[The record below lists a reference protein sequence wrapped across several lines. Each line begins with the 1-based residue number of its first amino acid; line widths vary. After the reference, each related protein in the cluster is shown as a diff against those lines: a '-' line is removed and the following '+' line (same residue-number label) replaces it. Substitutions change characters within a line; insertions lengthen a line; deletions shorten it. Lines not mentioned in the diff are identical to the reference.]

1 MGQKTDKIF
10 ERAKVN
16 LDDDNAE
23 KALRLFNEVLNRE
36 PSHKKALRN
45 KALIKL
51 MTGSNEEA
59 EEFLL
64 FAIEQQPNDD
74 QLYQML
80 GSFYHNNE
88 APQKALAQFKKSI
101 EVNKDNH
108 LSHKGLAMLYAHFY
122 NEHENAV
129 SHFSKAIELNQQ
141 EAELFFNRGCSYMIL
156 QDMEAAEQDLKKAAD
171 MGDKKAQQMVEKYFS
186 QPDN

>member
-16 LDDDNAE
+16 LNDDNHE
-23 KALRLFNEVLNRE
+23 QALRLFNEVLNRE

-51 MTGSNEEA
+51 LTGDEQEA

-64 FAIEQQPNDD
+64 FAIDQRPKDD

-80 GSFYHNNE
+80 GSFYHNNDV
-88 APQKALAQFKKSI
+88 PQKALAQFKKSI
-101 EVNKDNH
+101 NINSGNC
-108 LSHKGLAMLYAHFY
+108 LSHKGLAMLYAKFY
-122 NEHENAV
+122 NDHENAV
-129 SHFSKAIELNQQ
+129 SHFTKAIDLNDQ
-141 EAELFFNRGCSYMIL
+141 ETELFFNRGCSYMIL
-156 QDMEAAEQDLKKAAD
+156 QDMKAAEKDLKHAAD
-171 MGDKKAQQMVEKYFS
+171 LSHDKASQMVEKYFS
-186 QPDN
+186 